1 MTKWHLNT
9 KKPRAMTQGSS
20 GVGMTERLSAL
31 PSPHLPERRTHA
43 VAGHAALLL
52 VALARLELAFDLL
65 AVDRVAPLLAP
76 WAAFEHE
83 IGSDLIAVAVLAGG
97 QEGEQ
102 VTAQVSQAQLFV
114 QFFLLVR
121 QEFLLLLHL
130 EQAGHAAGDGFSGE
144 AWVFCACAG
153 RQYSGVGQKQQG
165 FRGSRGGFA
174 QGGGVGGGE
183 GCGHRRE

>member
-52 VALARLELAFDLL
+52 VALACLELAFDLF
-65 AVDRVAPLLAP
+65 AVNGVAPLLAAR
-76 WAAFEHE
+76 AAVEHE
-83 IGSDLIAVAVLAGG
+83 IRGDLITIPVLTGG
-97 QEGEQ
+97 REGEQ

-114 QFFLLVR
+114 QFFLLIGK
-121 QEFLLLLHL
+121 EFLLLLHL
-130 EQAGHAAGDGFSGE
+130 EQAGDAGGDGLKGE
-144 AWVFCACAG
+144 AGIV
-153 RQYSGVGQKQQG
+153 
-165 FRGSRGGFA
+165 
-174 QGGGVGGGE
+174 
-183 GCGHRRE
+183 

>member
-52 VALARLELAFDLL
+52 VALACLELAFDLF
-65 AVDRVAPLLAP
+65 AVNGVAPLLAAG
-76 WAAFEHE
+76 AAVEHE
-83 IGSDLIAVAVLAGG
+83 FWGDLIAVAVLAGG

-102 VTAQVSQAQLFV
+102 ITAQASQAQLFV
-114 QFFLLVR
+114 QFLLLIG
-121 QEFLLLLHL
+121 EELLLLLHL
-130 EQAGHAAGDGFSGE
+130 EQAGDAGGDGVSGE
-144 AWVFCACAG
+144 TRIVCAG
-153 RQYSGVGQKQQG
+153 TGGEHSSVGQEQQS
-165 FRGSRGGFA
+165 FRRSGGGFA
-174 QGGGVGGGE
+174 KGGGVGVGE
-183 GCGHRRE
+183 GCSHTRV